1 MVACPVFFLD
11 GRRYADI
18 DLSQAAETAYAPLV
32 SLSVGRYQPYSLPG
46 LELSALVRVDH
57 VPALPTRTLTV
68 TRGPDGV
75 VVRLAGLGP
84 RTPSHRVDVRL
95 ESLAAAP
102 GLNPDA
108 VEVTAVPGAA
118 SAVGWEPQS
127 QSETTLNVA
136 TSPIPV
142 PQDGRAHRLVVREV
156 AGVVP
161 SSHPPAGLGADDTLS
176 AALSERIVFAD
187 VVTL

>member
-1 MVACPVFFLD
+1 
-11 GRRYADI
+11 
-18 DLSQAAETAYAPLV
+18 
-32 SLSVGRYQPYSLPG
+32 
-46 LELSALVRVDH
+46 
-57 VPALPTRTLTV
+57 
-68 TRGPDGV
+68 
-75 VVRLAGLGP
+75 VRLAGLGP